1 MAGNDKKDKK
11 GAKYYE
17 VTKERR
23 ASSWEIVLSVGAI
36 GATLGFFT
44 ALLVGA
50 CSQSATL
57 DTILVVALTATLL
70 GFGLGILASWI
81 FRKYFGDLLAQVTQP
96 LPAPSPAVSA
106 PDPAPVEAEAPVEP
120 GKGQT
125 VDYVFPEFTP
135 DSH

>member
-23 ASSWEIVLSVGAI
+23 ASSWEIILSVGAI

-81 FRKYFGDLLAQVTQP
+81 FRKYFGELLTQVTQP
-96 LPAPSPAVSA
+96 LQAPTPPVSETPPEAVV
-106 PDPAPVEAEAPVEP
+106 VEATVEP
-120 GKGQT
+120 KGQT